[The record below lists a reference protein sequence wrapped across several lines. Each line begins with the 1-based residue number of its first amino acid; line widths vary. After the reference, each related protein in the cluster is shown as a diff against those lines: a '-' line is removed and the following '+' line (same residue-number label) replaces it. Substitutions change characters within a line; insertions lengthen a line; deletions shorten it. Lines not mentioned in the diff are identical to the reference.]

1 LCISMKKIKP
11 TRTARQKLFCVITGD
26 VIGSTL
32 VPVAERKRM
41 KKAMQ
46 QLGEMLAQAGFKV
59 NTQEIFRGDS
69 FQLVLSETSKALS
82 AALLIRAWMR
92 SVDMGESSPLD
103 VRLGIGIG
111 PIEFKAKSQNESDG
125 TAYRHAAKALDQT
138 VKQNLANIWMT
149 TGIADL
155 DEILNSISIALET
168 MITRWTVA
176 QAKSMRWSLQ
186 GMVHQD
192 IANKLKVTQS
202 TITRSLQS
210 ADDRAIQYLN
220 TYSQKLISKY
230 IVESK

>member
-1 LCISMKKIKP
+1 MKKAK
-11 TRTARQKLFCVITGD
+11 TTKAKKQKIFCVITGD
-26 VIGSTL
+26 VIDSTL
-32 VPVAERKRM
+32 VPVADRKRM

-46 QLGEMLAQAGFKV
+46 QMSDVLAQAGFKV

-82 AALLIRAWMR
+82 AALLIRAFMR
-92 SVDMGESSPLD
+92 SVDLDEFAQLD
-103 VRLGIGIG
+103 VRLGLGLG

-125 TAYRHAAKALDQT
+125 TAYRNAAKALDQT
-138 VKQNLANIWMT
+138 VKQNLTNIWIT
-149 TGIADL
+149 TGIEDL
-155 DEILNSISIALET
+155 DGMLNSISVALET
-168 MITRWTVA
+168 IIARWTVA

-186 GMVHQD
+186 GMVHQE
-192 IANKLKVTQS
+192 IANQLKVSQS